1 VTALDEEC
9 LLIAVSDGLGGHPG
23 GDAAAHIIIDCLESI
38 EVSSDNKTA
47 LLEESIDL
55 ADEIIRGRVESSP
68 NMLGMGATATA
79 AIFSNG
85 TSCWAHIG
93 DSRLYLLRNGILGQI
108 TRDHSFLQDLIDGGD
123 ISTDEAANH
132 PLRHVLDQCVGCIDS
147 GVETGQFET
156 QSGDIFL
163 ACTDGLCK
171 EVSDRKIANILTST
185 DNIFKSADHLIQIAS
200 QPENNDDITVSLVL
214 IS

>member
-1 VTALDEEC
+1 
-9 LLIAVSDGLGGHPG
+9 
-23 GDAAAHIIIDCLESI
+23 
-38 EVSSDNKTA
+38 
-47 LLEESIDL
+47 
-55 ADEIIRGRVESSP
+55 
-68 NMLGMGATATA
+68 
-79 AIFSNG
+79 
-85 TSCWAHIG
+85 
-93 DSRLYLLRNGILGQI
+93 LRNGILGQI
-108 TRDHSFLQDLIDGGD
+108 TRDHSFLQDLIDGGE

-147 GVETGQFET
+147 GVETGQFKT
-156 QSGDIFL
+156 LSGDIFL

-185 DNIFKSADHLIQIAS
+185 DNIFQSADHLIQIAS